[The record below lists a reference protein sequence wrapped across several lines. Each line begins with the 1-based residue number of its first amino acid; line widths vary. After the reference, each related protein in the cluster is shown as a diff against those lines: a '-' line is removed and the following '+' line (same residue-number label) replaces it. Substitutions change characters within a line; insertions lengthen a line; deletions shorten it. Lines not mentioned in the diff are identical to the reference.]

1 MQHGIPPSPP
11 KLRRR
16 SVSSPRP
23 SGGYQTRTP
32 RISRE
37 SSNSSWGYSP
47 RTSRSPSQHSEES
60 GWQTVKNR
68 KKTATKKVSRR
79 SISKQKIEPDIFR
92 EVKAGKV
99 YSVTTILRRGQF
111 DINCFFAGRTLLHW
125 ASNNGNAKMVAWL
138 LEYKADI
145 RLRAKHQQGTFSG
158 FTALD
163 FAAMAPGNPET
174 VARLLMAEVRWS
186 GAFNKLISCYCLIAS
201 PCMPFHRIYRVKFER
216 GRQIMF
222 AFALPVAFAGWGSL
236 G

>member
-1 MQHGIPPSPP
+1 MQHGIPPSP

-16 SVSSPRP
+16 SI
-23 SGGYQTRTP
+23 SGPIGRYQARAP
-32 RISRE
+32 RISRGKSE
-37 SSNSSWGYSP
+37 G
-47 RTSRSPSQHSEES
+47 HSEES

-68 KKTATKKVSRR
+68 KRTATKKVSRR

-99 YSVTTILRRGQF
+99 YSVRTILRRGEF
-111 DINCFFAGRTLLHW
+111 EVNCFFAGRTLLHW

-145 RLRAKHQQGTFSG
+145 RLRAKRHQGTFSG

-174 VARLLMAEVRWS
+174 VARLLMAEVR
-186 GAFNKLISCYCLIAS
+186 LCVVVCI
-201 PCMPFHRIYRVKFER
+201 
-216 GRQIMF
+216 
-222 AFALPVAFAGWGSL
+222 
-236 G
+236 